1 MAERRMF
8 AKTIVNSDAFTDMP
22 LSAQALYLH
31 IAIEADDWGFVNN
44 PKAIRRSV
52 GASEDD
58 LRLLVAKRFLIAF
71 DNGIVAVKHWWVNN
85 YIQADRRH
93 QTKYQDELSMLFV
106 DENKSYTFADTGNL
120 AAETFSRVSKMDTK
134 RIQNV
139 SKVDTNCIQPV
150 SKMDT
155 EVRLGK
161 DRLGESSNSS
171 RVDTQPNPKED
182 VQAKPAP
189 RAKKSKHK
197 TVVKHQRGVHANV
210 KLTDEEMDKLKVR
223 FPDDYLERIDQLS
236 WYLATHDVRY
246 KSHYLVILNWA
257 RQDEKK
263 NPKQHVDQQS
273 LDAFDYAVGLGKGIA

>member
-44 PKAIRRSV
+44 PKAIRRSI

-71 DNGIVAVKHWWVNN
+71 DNGVVVVKHWLVNN

-106 DENKSYTFADTGNL
+106 DENKSYTFSDTGRL

-161 DRLGESSNSS
+161 DRLGERVVTPLGLILNLIPKGYPVEGFQGRRALKRPRQNGRASSS
-171 RVDTQPNPKED
+171 RQSRRSGPTS
-182 VQAKPAP
+182 P
-189 RAKKSKHK
+189 R
-197 TVVKHQRGVHANV
+197 R
-210 KLTDEEMDKLKVR
+210 
-223 FPDDYLERIDQLS
+223 
-236 WYLATHDVRY
+236 ATPSMPR
-246 KSHYLVILNWA
+246 SSGTSTRPRTGTSA
-257 RQDEKK
+257 RTR
-263 NPKQHVDQQS
+263 
-273 LDAFDYAVGLGKGIA
+273 

>member
-31 IAIEADDWGFVNN
+31 VAIEADDWGFVNN
-44 PKAIRRSV
+44 PKAIRRSI

-71 DNGIVAVKHWWVNN
+71 DNGVVVVKHWWVNN
-85 YIQADRRH
+85 YIKPDRRH

-120 AAETFSRVSKMDTK
+120 AAETFSS
-134 RIQNV
+134 V
-139 SKVDTNCIQPV
+139 SKVSPTCLQNGSKMSPKCLQPV
-150 SKMDT
+150 SKMDP

-171 RVDTQPNPKED
+171 RVDTQPNPKGL
-182 VQAKPAP
+182 
-189 RAKKSKHK
+189 SG
-197 TVVKHQRGVHANV
+197 RGVSGEEGTKAPKTKREKFV
-210 KLTDEEMDKLKVR
+210 KPTIEEVR
-223 FPDDYLERIDQLS
+223 SYIAEKGYSVDAEKFWNFYEAKD
-236 WYLATHDVRY
+236 WYIGKNKMKRWHNAVAT
-246 KSHYLVILNWA
+246 WA
-257 RQDEKK
+257 RSGPDSRQMDR
-263 NPKQHVDQQS
+263 VDQQS
-273 LDAFDYAVGLGKGIA
+273 LDAFDYAVGLGKVIA

>member
-44 PKAIRRSV
+44 PKAIRRST

-71 DNGIVAVKHWWVNN
+71 DSGVVAVKHWWVNN
-85 YIQADRRH
+85 YIKPDRRH
-93 QTKYQDELSMLFV
+93 QTKYQDELSTLFV
-106 DENKSYTFADTGNL
+106 DENKSYTFADTGSL
-120 AAETFSRVSKMDTK
+120 AAETFSSVSKVSPTCLQNGSKMD
-134 RIQNV
+134 
-139 SKVDTNCIQPV
+139 P
-150 SKMDT
+150 

-171 RVDTQPNPKED
+171 RVDTQPNPKGL
-182 VQAKPAP
+182 
-189 RAKKSKHK
+189 SG
-197 TVVKHQRGVHANV
+197 RGVSGEEGAKAPKTKRASFV
-210 KLTDEEMDKLKVR
+210 KPTIDEVR
-223 FPDDYLERIDQLS
+223 AYIAEKGYSVDAEKFWNFYEAKD
-236 WYLATHDVRY
+236 WYIGKNKMKRWHNAVAT
-246 KSHYLVILNWA
+246 WA
-257 RQDEKK
+257 RSGPDSRQTAR
-263 NPKQHVDQQS
+263 VDQQS